1 MCNKQLAILK
11 CSFIAFLIVS
21 SPILSSKTAAS
32 DVSKE
37 SPITFAEN
45 WINGIHTLEA
55 NFLQTTSHGKVAK
68 GKIYILRPGLMLID
82 YASPINV
89 KIYADGNWMI
99 FVDYD
104 LKEVNQVPLSATPA
118 RLLLN
123 KNVRLSD
130 KAHIMIQENEN
141 SYQFLLTRKDDPNE
155 GLINLIF
162 SGRW

>member
-1 MCNKQLAILK
+1 MTQIIIEKNMCNKQLAILK

-68 GKIYILRPGLMLID
+68 GKIYILQGC
-82 YASPINV
+82 N
-89 KIYADGNWMI
+89 
-99 FVDYD
+99 F
-104 LKEVNQVPLSATPA
+104 
-118 RLLLN
+118 
-123 KNVRLSD
+123 KNL
-130 KAHIMIQENEN
+130 
-141 SYQFLLTRKDDPNE
+141 
-155 GLINLIF
+155 
-162 SGRW
+162 